1 MIGALTFAAR
11 QTVHALAPRTTGAF
25 LQKPVRGMKKRRW
38 DDILGGDLW
47 SGALRL
53 RRVHGDRER
62 GGKVGRGVVRGR
74 GGGRR
79 KGRGGRNGKR
89 VRYLKVIGNDF
100 NHSRRSTSPPAFPSA
115 PLRPLTIS
123 P

>member
-53 RRVHGDRER
+53 RRVHGVRWR
-62 GGKVGRGVVRGR
+62 GGKGRAGCGK
-74 GGGRR
+74 GKGRR
-79 KGRGGRNGKR
+79 EEEGARWEKREESEILKG
-89 VRYLKVIGNDF
+89 YWE
-100 NHSRRSTSPPAFPSA
+100 
-115 PLRPLTIS
+115 
-123 P
+123 